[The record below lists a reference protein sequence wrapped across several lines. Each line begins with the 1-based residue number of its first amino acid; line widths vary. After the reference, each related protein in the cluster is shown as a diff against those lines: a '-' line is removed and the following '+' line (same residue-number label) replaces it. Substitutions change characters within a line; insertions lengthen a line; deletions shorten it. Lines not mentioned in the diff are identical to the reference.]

1 MIIVQSN
8 RNKAR
13 RLIQLFLGLA
23 LYGLSIGL
31 MVRSGLG
38 LNPWDVFHQGLS
50 ERSGLGLGTIIIIVG
65 AAVLLLWI
73 PLRQRPGI
81 GTISN
86 VFLIG
91 IGADVSLWL
100 IPPVQSLPLAWA
112 MLLGGIFLNGVAGGA
127 YIGAGLGPGPRDG
140 LMTGLVRRSGKSVRL
155 IRTGIEV
162 AVVAAGWA
170 LGGTLGLGT
179 LLYALAI
186 GPIVHRMLPLFTI
199 ADDEARSAP
208 RTSDCCPQPL

>member
-1 MIIVQSN
+1 
-8 RNKAR
+8 
-13 RLIQLFLGLA
+13 
-23 LYGLSIGL
+23 

-50 ERSGLGLGTIIIIVG
+50 GLTGLSLGTIIVIIG

-81 GTISN
+81 GTVAN

-91 IGADVSLWL
+91 IWSDVSLWL
-100 IPPVQSLPLAWA
+100 LPPVDGLAISWA

-140 LMTGLVRRSGKSVRL
+140 LMTGLVKRTGRSVRL
-155 IRTGIEV
+155 IRTGIEIT
-162 AVVAAGWA
+162 VVGAGWA

-179 LLYALAI
+179 ALYALAI
-186 GPIVHRMLPLFTI
+186 GPIVHRMLPIFTLP
-199 ADDEARSAP
+199 DEEPEPVIVSA
-208 RTSDCCPQPL
+208 DCCPQSP

>member
-1 MIIVQSN
+1 MT
-8 RNKAR
+8 R

-31 MVRSGLG
+31 MVRSNLG
-38 LNPWDVFHQGLS
+38 LTPWDVFHQGLS
-50 ERSGLGLGTIIIIVG
+50 ERSDLGLGTIIVIIG

-81 GTISN
+81 GTICN

-91 IGADVSLWL
+91 IGADISLWM
-100 IPPVQSLPLAWA
+100 IPPVQSLPLAMS
-112 MLLGGIFLNGVAGGA
+112 MLVAGIFLNGVAGGA
-127 YIGAGLGPGPRDG
+127 YIGAGLGTGPRDG
-140 LMTGLVRRSGKSVRL
+140 LMTGLVERTGKSVRL

-162 AVVAAGWA
+162 VVVAIGWT

-179 LLYALAI
+179 VLYALAI

-199 ADDEARSAP
+199 VDNEPEPALEA
-208 RTSDCCPQPL
+208 TDCCPQSR

>member
-1 MIIVQSN
+1 MMT
-8 RNKAR
+8 R

-50 ERSGLGLGTIIIIVG
+50 QLTGLGLGTIIIIIG
-65 AAVLLLWI
+65 AVVLLLWV

-91 IGADVSLWL
+91 FGADVSLWL
-100 IPPVQSLPLAWA
+100 IPDAHSLPLAWA

-140 LMTGLVRRSGKSVRL
+140 LMTGLVRRTGKSVRL

-162 AVVAAGWA
+162 VVVAVGWL

-179 LLYALAI
+179 VIYALAI
-186 GPIVHRMLPLFTI
+186 GPIVHRMLPIFTI
-199 ADDEARSAP
+199 KEQP
-208 RTSDCCPQPL
+208 RQPELAAAECCPQS

>member
-1 MIIVQSN
+1 MT
-8 RNKAR
+8 R
-13 RLIQLFLGLA
+13 RLIQLNWGLA

-31 MVRSGLG
+31 MVRSNLG

-50 ERSGLGLGTIIIIVG
+50 ALTGLSLGEIIVLVG

-73 PLRQRPGI
+73 PLRQKPGI
-81 GTISN
+81 GTIAN

-91 IGADVSLWL
+91 VWADVSLWL
-100 IPPVQSLPLAWA
+100 IPPVEGLLLAWT
-112 MLLGGIFLNGVAGGA
+112 MLFGGIFLNGVAGGA

-140 LMTGLVRRSGKSVRL
+140 LMTGLVKRTGKSVRL

-162 AVVAAGWA
+162 VVVAAGWA
-170 LGGTLGLGT
+170 LGGTLGIGT
-179 LLYALAI
+179 LLYAIAI

-199 ADDEARSAP
+199 TDAEDESPIPAIAA
-208 RTSDCCPQPL
+208 DCCPEPR

>member
-1 MIIVQSN
+1 MT
-8 RNKAR
+8 R

-23 LYGLSIGL
+23 LYGLSVGL
-31 MVRSGLG
+31 MVRSDLG

-50 ERSGLGLGTIIIIVG
+50 ERTGLGLGTIIIIIG

-91 IGADVSLWL
+91 IWTDVSLWL
-100 IPPVQSLPLAWA
+100 IPPVQLLPLAWA

-140 LMTGLVRRSGKSVRL
+140 LMTGLVKRTGKSVRL
-155 IRTGIEV
+155 IRTSIEAVVV
-162 AVVAAGWA
+162 AVGWS

-179 LLYALAI
+179 LLYAFAI

-199 ADDEARSAP
+199 ADSAREAGLAKA
-208 RTSDCCPQPL
+208 DCCPQLR

>member
-1 MIIVQSN
+1 MPS
-8 RNKAR
+8 RLTA
-13 RLIQLFLGLA
+13 RLIQLSWGLA
-23 LYGLSIGL
+23 LYGLSVGL
-31 MVRSGLG
+31 MVRSNLG
-38 LNPWDVFHQGLS
+38 LNPWDVFHQGLA
-50 ERSGLGLGTIIIIVG
+50 ERSGLSLGTIIVIIG

-81 GTISN
+81 GTIAN

-91 IGADVSLWL
+91 IWTDVSLWL
-100 IPPVQSLPLAWA
+100 IEPVQSLWLAWA

-140 LMTGLVRRSGKSVRL
+140 LMTGLVKRTGKSVRL
-155 IRTGIEV
+155 IRTGLEV
-162 AVVAAGWA
+162 VVVAAGWM

-186 GPIVHRMLPLFTI
+186 GSIVHRMLPIFTVS
-199 ADDEARSAP
+199 DERVTPVAAP
-208 RTSDCCPQPL
+208 ASDPDCCQQLR